1 MILKFCSVVYSMLRW
16 RDENNL
22 TIGNELINW
31 SIIRTSP
38 ISRFHKLHCTE
49 KPMRLLIGHVLM
61 KLSLIGVVALNDHDR
76 LVDHQPAD
84 FLSSKIEWF
93 IFCLHAMTSTSVLFQ
108 LYEQH
113 RFCIESR
120 DKRCI
125 FFWWNISKQNKS
137 IYKAELS
144 MFTCNTYGAKPSDH
158 IIILIFIWISLSHK
172 NE

>member
-1 MILKFCSVVYSMLRW
+1 MILKFCSVAYSMLWW
-16 RDENNL
+16 RDDNNL
-22 TIGNELINW
+22 TISNELINW
-31 SIIRTSP
+31 PIIRTLPLFS
-38 ISRFHKLHCTE
+38 ISQTPLYWETNEIAHRSRDDE
-49 KPMRLLIGHVLM
+49 IV
-61 KLSLIGVVALNDHDR
+61 IDR
-76 LVDHQPAD
+76 SCCFERCQLVDHQPAD

-93 IFCLHAMTSTSVLFQ
+93 IFRLHAMTSTFQ

-120 DKRCI
+120 DKRRI

>member
-1 MILKFCSVVYSMLRW
+1 MVNHQNFAHFSISQTLLYWETNEIAHRS
-16 RDENNL
+16 RDDE
-22 TIGNELINW
+22 IVFDRSCCFE
-31 SIIRTSP
+31 RY
-38 ISRFHKLHCTE
+38 
-49 KPMRLLIGHVLM
+49 
-61 KLSLIGVVALNDHDR
+61 R

-158 IIILIFIWISLSHK
+158 IIILIFIWIMNKFISQEWISLSHK
-172 NE
+172 NLTVVL

>member
-1 MILKFCSVVYSMLRW
+1 MVNHHNFAHFSISQTPLYWETNEIAHRS
-16 RDENNL
+16 RDDE
-22 TIGNELINW
+22 IVI
-31 SIIRTSP
+31 
-38 ISRFHKLHCTE
+38 
-49 KPMRLLIGHVLM
+49 
-61 KLSLIGVVALNDHDR
+61 DR
-76 LVDHQPAD
+76 SCCFERCQLVDHQPAD
-84 FLSSKIEWF
+84 FLSSMIEWF
-93 IFCLHAMTSTSVLFQ
+93 IFRLHAMTSTFQ

-120 DKRCI
+120 DKRRI

-172 NE
+172 NLTVVLKCQHLRIILYRLGI